1 MSYLKSKNIEFETTD
16 FSDFKNGSIEDDYI
30 RSHDMNIHEI
40 DKNGLYDVV
49 DQVGISAFTDRI
61 LFLMFNNTISEERRD
76 KTLMDKLINEK
87 AYIVE
92 WALDGLCELIKN
104 NLIFIE
110 SEEALAF
117 KLRYINELNN
127 VSEFAGISVTL
138 I

>member
-49 DQVGISAFTDRI
+49 DQVGTSAFTDRI

-87 AYIVE
+87 TYIVE